1 MGKILKLIGQRLA
14 IGLLVLWIV
23 SLIIFAGLEFLPG
36 DLAQEILGQSATP
49 ESLAAFRK
57 ELGLDQPMHT
67 ISAKLFNLTDSPYY
81 HMLSSNIMVGVAFIK
96 YYGGGKK

>member
-67 ISAKLFNLTDSPYY
+67 RYL
-81 HMLSSNIMVGVAFIK
+81 G
-96 YYGGGKK
+96 